1 MEYTKEFITEI
12 RRTAKA
18 HDMCRT
24 IRSAMLKQKY
34 TVYELNKI
42 LTACNHNI
50 SKDCLYRYFGGRTK
64 LNSETL
70 GMVCAVLHLKL
81 Q

>member
-1 MEYTKEFITEI
+1 MEYPKEFIKEI

-18 HDMCRT
+18 NEMCQT
-24 IRSAMLKQKY
+24 IQDEMYKQKY
-34 TVYELNKI
+34 TVYEMNKI
-42 LTACNHNI
+42 LDACGHQI
-50 SKDCLYRYFGGRTK
+50 SKDCLYRYFSGRTK

-70 GMVCAVLHLKL
+70 GMVCAVLNLKL

>member
-1 MEYTKEFITEI
+1 MEYPKECIKEI
-12 RRTAKA
+12 KRTAKA
-18 HDMCRT
+18 NEMRKV
-24 IRSAMLKQKY
+24 IGEAMHKQKY
-34 TVYELNKI
+34 TVYEMNKI
-42 LTACNHNI
+42 LTACGHQI

-70 GMVCAVLHLKL
+70 GMVCAVLNLKL